1 MAGWLVMGKG
11 QLGKKNDWQILK
23 FANIMGLVLSSNCK
37 GFTSI

>member
-1 MAGWLVMGKG
+1 MGKG

-23 FANIMGLVLSSNCK
+23 LANIMGLVLSVDCK